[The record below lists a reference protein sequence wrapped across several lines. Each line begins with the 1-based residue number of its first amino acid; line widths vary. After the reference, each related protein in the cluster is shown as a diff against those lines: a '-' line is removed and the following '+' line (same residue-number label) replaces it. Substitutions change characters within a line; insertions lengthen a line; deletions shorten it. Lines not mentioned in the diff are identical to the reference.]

1 MEALIPG
8 RSASGLL
15 IILRYLIYSPDVVA
29 LLPKGKSVIKLEIM
43 LRKNKS
49 MIVIFLTP
57 AVLCYV
63 MVFLYPTLRTFV
75 MSFFSV
81 VSVSDPATAWSFSG
95 LSNYKK
101 IFSTPMFLQ
110 AMKNIGRL
118 WFWGGAGVM
127 FFALLIAVIL
137 TNRVPARLK
146 AFYRSIV
153 YLPNVVSAV
162 AMGTMWINYIYNSDY
177 GLLHKLFGALGFE
190 TLAQTLWTGP
200 GMRFWSMLIAYCFG
214 MVGYHMLIFMSGI
227 EQIPFDFYEAA
238 YLEGCNIWQRFVHIT
253 LPFLR
258 GVFRTNIVMWTVY
271 TVGFFVWGQL
281 FSPVNLSNDTV
292 APMNYMYELVFGA
305 SSSAATIRDSGSGAA
320 IGVVMMSL
328 VILIFFATER
338 IVKNNDIEM

>member
-1 MEALIPG
+1 M
-8 RSASGLL
+8 
-15 IILRYLIYSPDVVA
+15 
-29 LLPKGKSVIKLEIM
+29 LPK
-43 LRKNKS
+43 NKP

-57 AVLCYV
+57 AVLCYAL
-63 MVFLYPTLRTFV
+63 VFLYPTLRTFA
-75 MSFFSV
+75 MSFFTV
-81 VSVSDPATAWSFSG
+81 VSVSDPLAAWSFAG
-95 LSNYKK
+95 LANYKK
-101 IFSTPMFLQ
+101 LFMAPMFLQ
-110 AMKNIGRL
+110 ARKNIGRL
-118 WFWGGAGVM
+118 WCWGGVGVM
-127 FFALLIAVIL
+127 CCALLIAVIL

-177 GLLHKLFGALGFE
+177 GLLHKLFGALGFDAA
-190 TLAQTLWTGP
+190 AQILWTGP

-227 EQIPFDFYEAA
+227 EQIPADYYEEA
-238 YLEGCNIWQRFVHIT
+238 YLEGCNVWQRFTYIT
-253 LPFLR
+253 VPFLR

-305 SSSAATIRDSGSGAA
+305 SSAAATARDSGSGAA
-320 IGVVMMSL
+320 IGVVMMAL

-338 IVKNNDIEM
+338 LVQNDDIEM